1 MLKEVIEE
9 IRRQVEEQREIEYGK
24 GVGITA
30 LLYCPL
36 KWEFRQR
43 YPEIKSYSVE
53 IDDGFAWELAVKEA
67 LKNKF
72 GSENVEEEKVLLYKT
87 EDGFTVEGHLDVYVK
102 PLCIGIELKHT
113 KLTLVDFEVQPD
125 MEDIIETDNP
135 LSERIPV
142 NEHYL
147 LQAKAELFLLRRED
161 PDAEVRLWIKTTLK
175 GKNGRFKKVIYEKVI
190 TEPMKEE
197 EFLRLIRDFKEK
209 KEPRYNWECRYC
221 PYKGVCKKYAEVAKE
236 CLDLQRFPR
245 S

>member
-1 MLKEVIEE
+1 MLKEV
-9 IRRQVEEQREIEYGK
+9 VEELRRRVEERRDIEYGK
-24 GVGITA
+24 GIGITA

-43 YPEIKSYSVE
+43 YPEIKSHSVE
-53 IDDGFAWELAVKEA
+53 IDDGFAWELTVKEA
-67 LKNKF
+67 LKTRF
-72 GSENVEEEKVLLYKT
+72 GSENVEEEKVLLY
-87 EDGFTVEGHLDVYVK
+87 EVGDGFTVEGHLDVYVK
-102 PLCIGIELKHT
+102 SLGIGIELKHT
-113 KLTLVDFEVQPD
+113 KLTIVDFEVQPD
-125 MEDIIETDNP
+125 MEDIIEVDNP

-147 LQAKAELFLLRRED
+147 LQAKAELFLLRREN

-175 GKNGRFKKVIYEKVI
+175 GKNGRFKKAVYEKVI

-197 EFLRLIRDFKEK
+197 DFLKLIRDFKEK

-221 PYKGVCKKYAEVAKE
+221 SYKGVCEKYAEVTNA
-236 CLDLQRFPR
+236 PTVNG